1 MKVAVHATE
10 YETARLAVE
19 NGADILVHSVD
30 DNVLDERMLQL
41 LRTKQTVYI
50 PTLIVAQNYSRTFTQ
65 QFNFSNYD
73 LRYAD
78 PFMIGTLMDLQ
89 HIEQSKRPFDYK
101 QMRNRTPIPNTEDST
116 MFTNLQLVLQKGG
129 LIVAGTDA
137 GNIGTQHASSLYDEL
152 VVMKQA
158 GLSNWEIIQ
167 SATCNA
173 AKGFGKEKD
182 FGSISKGKVADIIL
196 LESDPTKDI
205 TALSNIQWVMHRG
218 RIFKPA
224 DLVPVTPES
233 LAQQQLNAYNLRNME
248 AFLEP
253 YADSIELY
261 EFPDKLIGKGKE
273 QMRKSYESMF
283 ANLKELHCEVTKRI
297 VQGNTVI
304 DHEIVTGIGSQAL
317 KAIAIY
323 KIENNKIKKVYFIQ

>member
-1 MKVAVHATE
+1 M
-10 YETARLAVE
+10 
-19 NGADILVHSVD
+19 
-30 DNVLDERMLQL
+30 
-41 LRTKQTVYI
+41 
-50 PTLIVAQNYSRTFTQ
+50 
-65 QFNFSNYD
+65 
-73 LRYAD
+73 
-78 PFMIGTLMDLQ
+78 
-89 HIEQSKRPFDYK
+89 
-101 QMRNRTPIPNTEDST
+101 
-116 MFTNLQLVLQKGG
+116 
-129 LIVAGTDA
+129 
-137 GNIGTQHASSLYDEL
+137 
-152 VVMKQA
+152 
-158 GLSNWEIIQ
+158 
-167 SATCNA
+167 
-173 AKGFGKEKD
+173 
-182 FGSISKGKVADIIL
+182 
-196 LESDPTKDI
+196 
-205 TALSNIQWVMHRG
+205 RG